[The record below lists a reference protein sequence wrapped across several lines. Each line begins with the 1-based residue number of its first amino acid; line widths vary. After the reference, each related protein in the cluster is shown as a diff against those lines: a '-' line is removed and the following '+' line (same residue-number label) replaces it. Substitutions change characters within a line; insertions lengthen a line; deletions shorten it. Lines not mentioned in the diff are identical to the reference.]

1 MATNNTSGTYDFNL
15 EIGDVIQEAT
25 EMIGGE
31 VTLGEEPRSARRSIN
46 LILND
51 WQNRGVCLWTTNT
64 TTVSVAASTTTVSLG
79 SHVSDVMQV
88 VINRD
93 NTDLNLTRISYEE
106 WLKIPNKGQTGRPSQ
121 YSIKRFSDN
130 VKLYLWALPNVNTDK
145 LKIEKIDY
153 MQDVN
158 KSAIQNAD
166 MPRRFLPALTTGLA
180 YYMSLKRPGISEAR
194 AKFLKQEYEERLSF
208 AMTEDKERASLYV
221 TPRYTNIY

>member
-1 MATNNTSGTYDFNL
+1 MSYSPSGTYNFNL

-46 LILND
+46 LILSD

-64 TTVSVAASTTTVSLG
+64 TTVSVAASTSQVSLG

-88 VINRD
+88 VVNRD
-93 NTDLNLTRISYEE
+93 NTDLEMTRISYEE
-106 WLKIPNKGQTGRPSQ
+106 YLKIPNKGQAGRPSQ
-121 YSIKRFSDN
+121 YAIKRFSDN
-130 VKLYLWALPNVNTDK
+130 VQLFMWSVPDVNTDK

-153 MQDVN
+153 MQDVD

-180 YYMSLKRPGISEAR
+180 YYMSLKRPGITEAR
-194 AKFLKQEYEERLSF
+194 ATFLKREYEERLGF
-208 AMTEDKERASLYV
+208 AMTEDKERASLYI
-221 TPRYTNIY
+221 TPKIGSI

>member
-1 MATNNTSGTYDFNL
+1 MAYNPSGSYNFNL

-46 LILND
+46 LILSD

-64 TTVSVAASTTTVSLG
+64 TTVSVAASTSQVSLG

-88 VINRD
+88 VVNRD
-93 NTDLNLTRISYEE
+93 DTDLEMTRISYEE
-106 WLKIPNKGQTGRPSQ
+106 YLKIPNKGQTGRPSQ
-121 YSIKRFSDN
+121 YAIKRFSDN
-130 VKLYLWALPNVNTDK
+130 VQLFMWSVPDVNTDK

-153 MQDVN
+153 MQDVD

-166 MPRRFLPALTTGLA
+166 MPRRFLPALTNGLA

-194 AKFLKQEYEERLSF
+194 AKFLKAEYEERLGF
-208 AMTEDKERASLYV
+208 AMTEDKERASLYI
-221 TPRYTNIY
+221 TPKIGSI

>member
-1 MATNNTSGTYDFNL
+1 MAYNPSGSYNFNL

-46 LILND
+46 LILSD

-64 TTVSVAASTTTVSLG
+64 TTVSVAASTSQVSLG

-88 VINRD
+88 VVNRD
-93 NTDLNLTRISYEE
+93 DTDLEMTRISYEE
-106 WLKIPNKGQTGRPSQ
+106 YLKIPNKGQTGRPSQ
-121 YSIKRFSDN
+121 YAIKRFSDN
-130 VKLYLWALPNVNTDK
+130 VQLFMWSVPDVNTDK

-153 MQDVN
+153 MQDVD

-194 AKFLKQEYEERLSF
+194 AKFLKAEYEERLGF
-208 AMTEDKERASLYV
+208 AMTEDKERASLYI
-221 TPRYTNIY
+221 TPKIGSI

>member
-1 MATNNTSGTYDFNL
+1 MSYSPSGTYNFNL

-46 LILND
+46 LILSD

-64 TTVSVAASTTTVSLG
+64 TTVSVAASTSQVSLG

-88 VINRD
+88 VVNRD
-93 NTDLNLTRISYEE
+93 NTDLEMTRISYEE
-106 WLKIPNKGQTGRPSQ
+106 YLKIPNKGQTGRPSQ
-121 YSIKRFSDN
+121 YAIKRFSDN
-130 VKLYLWALPNVNTDK
+130 VQLFMWSVPDVNTDK

-153 MQDVN
+153 MQDVD

-166 MPRRFLPALTTGLA
+166 MPRRFLPELSTGLA
-180 YYMSLKRPGISEAR
+180 YYMSLKRPGITEAR
-194 AKFLKQEYEERLSF
+194 ATFLKREYEERLGF
-208 AMTEDKERASLYV
+208 AMTEDKERASLYI
-221 TPRYTNIY
+221 TPKIGSI